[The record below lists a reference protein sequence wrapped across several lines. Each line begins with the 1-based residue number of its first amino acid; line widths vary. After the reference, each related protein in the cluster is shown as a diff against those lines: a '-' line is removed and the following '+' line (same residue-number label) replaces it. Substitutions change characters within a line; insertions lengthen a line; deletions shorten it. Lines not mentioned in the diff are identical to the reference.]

1 MKKLSS
7 ICLLVLLLV
16 SCQSADD
23 DSVTIQGTV
32 QDNDT
37 GVGLENAAVIISSS
51 GDLNGTF
58 TSSDSTGAY
67 IFRDLNVSEATDLGI
82 RASLSGYETLT
93 KNVTAL
99 PGQLI
104 NLNFN
109 LVEETDDTP
118 DPGTGDG
125 GGDDIVEGEPGVPAA
140 ITLLNVSEES
150 INIRQTGGISS
161 TTFSFVIQDSAG
173 RAMDASSPVTV
184 NFRIINGPDG
194 GEAVVPTTVETNDE
208 GKVVTSL
215 FSGDSAGVVRVEAYI
230 NREDGET
237 ISSKPVLVAI
247 HGGFPSS
254 DHFFVSTPNRN
265 IEGYG
270 YIYPEA
276 PENIYSIIASV
287 GDRFGN
293 PVKQGTSVDFR
304 SLNSGIV
311 QGSAVTNDDGFAGVR
326 YFPNGATPSGHPN
339 GIGFFDVQAHTVDE
353 DNNSINRTITLL
365 FTTRTAII
373 TFTDTDF
380 DVPANGS
387 DNVAFTVTDLNGYPM
402 AAGTTISVSSTAGIE
417 VAGDASV
424 KLGDYFTGG
433 LGVTEFTITLS
444 DIDETSSATVASS
457 VTVTVTTPSGNQTT
471 ATLSGTRA
479 KIRK

>member
-7 ICLLVLLLV
+7 ICLLVLLLI

-23 DSVTIQGTV
+23 DSVTIQGNV
-32 QDNDT
+32 KDDDT
-37 GVGLENAAVIISSS
+37 GVGLADAAVIINSS

-58 TSSDSTGAY
+58 TSSDSSGAY
-67 IFRDLNVSEATDLGI
+67 IFKDLNIGEATDLSI
-82 RASLSGYETLT
+82 RATLSGYETST

-109 LVEETDDTP
+109 LVEESDDTP
-118 DPGTGDG
+118 GPVTGGDD
-125 GGDDIVEGEPGVPAA
+125 DDIVEGEPGVPAA
-140 ITLLNVSEES
+140 ITLENVTEES

-161 TTFSFVIQDSAG
+161 TTFSFSVQDSAG
-173 RAMDASSPVTV
+173 RSMDASSPVTV
-184 NFRIINGPDG
+184 NFRIINGPEG

-230 NREDGET
+230 NREDGEV

-247 HGGFPSS
+247 HGGFPSP

-270 YIYPEA
+270 YIYPSA

-311 QGSAVTNDDGFAGVR
+311 QGSSVTNDDGFAGVR
-326 YFPNGATPSGHPN
+326 FFPNGATPTGHPD
-339 GIGFFDVQAHTVDE
+339 GIGFFDVQAHTIDE

-387 DNVAFTVTDLNGYPM
+387 DNVSFTVTDLNGYPM
-402 AAGTTISVSSTAGIE
+402 AAGTTISVSSTSGIE
-417 VAGDASV
+417 VAGDASI

-433 LGVTEFTITLS
+433 TGVTDFTVTLS
-444 DIDETSSATVASS
+444 DIDETSSATVSSS
-457 VTVTVTTPSGNQTT
+457 VTVTVTTPSGNQTS
-471 ATLSGTRA
+471 ATLTGSRA
-479 KIRK
+479 KVRR